1 MKQQRFCSLFAA
13 VHFCRVALMAG
24 GFLIVSQQS
33 YAAIDYF
40 ELDPEQLLSAQ
51 VLSVSKHL
59 ESVAEAPAA
68 IYLVTNE
75 DIQRSG
81 VTTVP
86 DALRI
91 VPGVDVARNDSNTW
105 AVSIRGFNSSLANK
119 LLVMIDG
126 RTIYN
131 PVFGGAFWEAH
142 DLFLADIE
150 RIEVIR
156 GPGGTLWGANAVNG
170 VINIITKSASATQD
184 NLISGLIGN
193 EELGT
198 VAARHG
204 GKLAADAHYRVYSK
218 AFKRD
223 ASKALNGRDAYD
235 SWDGLR
241 SGFRIDWPRS
251 VTVQGDI
258 YRNHTQQRRANYALV
273 APYAPIENQ
282 LIEYSG
288 ANLLGRWTQQYADR
302 AQFNVQ
308 AYIDWTQR
316 DEPINFLDR
325 RTTYDLEAQY
335 DLAPKGAQ
343 HWTLGAGIR
352 YLTDEKISQ
361 SPNAAFSPQSRQD
374 AIYQAFVQ
382 DKIALVANK
391 AYLTLGAK
399 AEHTE
404 LSGLNVQPNGRV
416 QVHIDDNKS
425 LWLAASQAVRTPT
438 PFETDLTTTLDSMPG
453 ARIALAPNEKFVA
466 EELTAY
472 ELGYRQ
478 QITATL
484 FTDITTFYNDYKK
497 LQSFRIGSGTLINNG
512 VDPVHAF
519 IPVRFTN
526 EATGI
531 SKGFEAVLG
540 WSPDAD
546 IKFTASY
553 THFELDLHT
562 IDALQESLEGAN
574 PVDQLAVRMFWNI
587 TSDWTFDTS
596 AYYVDALPFGD
607 IDSYVRVDVNF
618 GGRISKDLR
627 FNIIAQNLL
636 DSAHQELQQLNDEN
650 SSEVQRSLLAK
661 LTWMF

>member
-1 MKQQRFCSLFAA
+1 MKQQLYCSLFT
-13 VHFCRVALMAG
+13 ALRPYRMALVWG
-24 GFLIVSQQS
+24 GFLMTPQLA

-40 ELDPEQLLSAQ
+40 ELDPEQLLGAQ

-68 IYLVTNE
+68 IYVVTDE

-86 DALRI
+86 DALRM

-156 GPGGTLWGANAVNG
+156 GPGGALWGANAVNG
-170 VINIITKSASATQD
+170 VINIITKSADATQG
-184 NLISGLIGN
+184 NLISGLAGN

-198 VAARHG
+198 VTARHG
-204 GKLAADAHYRVYSK
+204 GKLADDAYYRVYSK

-223 ASKALNGRDAYD
+223 ASQALDGREAYD
-235 SWDGLR
+235 GWNGLR
-241 SGFRIDWPRS
+241 SGFRIDWPHA

-273 APYAPIENQ
+273 EPYAPIDNQ

-288 ANLLGRWTQQYADR
+288 ANILGRWTQQYPDR
-302 AQFNVQ
+302 AQLNVQ

-335 DLAPKGAQ
+335 DLAPLGMQ
-343 HWTLGAGIR
+343 HWTLGAGLR

-361 SPNAAFSPQSRQD
+361 SMNASFAPEARQD
-374 AIYQAFVQ
+374 AIYQAFAQ
-382 DKIALVANK
+382 DKITLVEDT

-404 LSGLNVQPNGRV
+404 LSRLDIQPNARV

-425 LWLAASQAVRTPT
+425 LWLAASRAVRTPT
-438 PFETDLTTTLDSMPG
+438 PFETDLTTTLDSVQG
-453 ARIALAPNEKFVA
+453 ARFALVPNENFAA

-478 QITATL
+478 QISATL

-497 LQSFRIGSGTLINNG
+497 LQSFRIGSGTVINNG
-512 VDPVHAF
+512 VDPIHAF

-540 WSPDAD
+540 WSPHAD
-546 IKFTASY
+546 VKFTASF
-553 THFELDLHT
+553 THFELDLRT
-562 IDALQESLEGAN
+562 VDLLQESLEGAN

-618 GGRISKDLR
+618 GGRINKDLR
-627 FNIIAQNLL
+627 FNIIAQNLF
-636 DSAHQELQQLNDEN
+636 DPAHQELKQSHDEN
-650 SSEVQRSLLAK
+650 SSEVQRSVLAK